1 MKKKV
6 VILLTLVA
14 LLALA
19 IPTFAETSITP
30 SNEQTTKINNLHKQ
44 IIELRMQMVDE
55 MEKAGEVST
64 DQAKYM
70 KDNMQQRMEY
80 LQQNPNS
87 VAPMKNGRGFCDGMG
102 GKGFGK
108 GWRGYNNNQQT
119 LPNAQ

>member
-19 IPTFAETSITP
+19 IPTFAETITTP
-30 SNEQTTKINNLHKQ
+30 SSEQTTKINNLHKQ

-55 MEKAGEVST
+55 MEKVGEINSE
-64 DQAKYM
+64 QAKFM

-80 LQQNPNS
+80 LQQNPDA
-87 VAPMKNGRGFCDGMG
+87 VGPMKNGRGFCDGTG
-102 GKGFGK
+102 GKGFAK
-108 GWRGYNNNQQT
+108 GWRGCNNNQQT